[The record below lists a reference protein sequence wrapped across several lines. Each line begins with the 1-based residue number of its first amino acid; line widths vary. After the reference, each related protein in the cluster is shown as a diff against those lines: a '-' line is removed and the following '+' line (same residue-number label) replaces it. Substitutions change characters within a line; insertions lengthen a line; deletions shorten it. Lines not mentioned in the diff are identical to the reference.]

1 MRSRIRW
8 TAQRWHAAPW
18 KTSPRARTRPGRAS
32 ETTSSAPETPRPRAF
47 LGKASREPCDSVSTA
62 STPRARLRPPAS
74 RPMAATTAVDATR
87 PSRRRFTQAAPSQ
100 AQGKGEQPR
109 GLPHSSPASASRL
122 GAMAL
127 AWSFESLDTP
137 IFSATRR
144 ALRVLAPVA
153 HVSAAAATRARST
166 RRQRSIASPGKKLP
180 VRSLGMRGV
189 SVPAQVASA
198 LSR

>member
-1 MRSRIRW
+1 
-8 TAQRWHAAPW
+8 
-18 KTSPRARTRPGRAS
+18 
-32 ETTSSAPETPRPRAF
+32 
-47 LGKASREPCDSVSTA
+47 
-62 STPRARLRPPAS
+62 
-74 RPMAATTAVDATR
+74 
-87 PSRRRFTQAAPSQ
+87 
-100 AQGKGEQPR
+100 
-109 GLPHSSPASASRL
+109 
-122 GAMAL
+122 MAL

-198 LSR
+198 LSRQPFRLFAPPPRSWSASASITAFATCSARRLSSSCMSMAPSSGRGMAGMSGVGSDKIPVAVSVLSQNLLLLWRFQILGC